1 MKNTTNKKPDK
12 KKNSTSSNSMLIWF
26 AIIFF
31 VIASFAFLP
40 DESANEVEI
49 SYNSYKELLAENKI
63 KSASIE
69 NDNSFHGE
77 LFEEATLTNKNGAE
91 FQDRKLFVVFLPAD
105 YSEQI
110 SIWDEKNIEYN
121 FEGEKIDWTGWLLG
135 FAPWLLLIAFW
146 LFLLRRMQG
155 SGNGMNNV
163 FSFGKSKAKI
173 FSGKQKKVKFKD
185 VAGCI
190 EAKEELEEV
199 IAYLKSPKK
208 F

>member
-12 KKNSTSSNSMLIWF
+12 KKNSNSSNSMLIWF

-77 LFEEATLTNKNGAE
+77 LFEEATLINKNGAE

-110 SIWDEKNIEYN
+110 SI
-121 FEGEKIDWTGWLLG
+121 
-135 FAPWLLLIAFW
+135 
-146 LFLLRRMQG
+146 
-155 SGNGMNNV
+155 
-163 FSFGKSKAKI
+163 
-173 FSGKQKKVKFKD
+173 
-185 VAGCI
+185 
-190 EAKEELEEV
+190 
-199 IAYLKSPKK
+199 
-208 F
+208 